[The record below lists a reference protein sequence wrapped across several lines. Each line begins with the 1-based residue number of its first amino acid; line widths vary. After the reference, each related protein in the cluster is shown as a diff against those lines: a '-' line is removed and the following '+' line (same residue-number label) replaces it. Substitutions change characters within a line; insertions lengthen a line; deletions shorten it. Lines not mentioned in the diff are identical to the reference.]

1 LILPAPRLPYECPR
15 RLGDWGMM
23 FGAVV
28 SGPTAYWYLT
38 RGTGVVSLLALTASV
53 ALGILNSERY
63 AAPRWP
69 RFAVDRIHRDLSL
82 LALAVIAVHVVT
94 TVLDGF
100 APITLLD
107 GVIPFLS
114 PYRPIWL
121 GLGTLAFDVLL
132 AVAITSLLRRRIGF
146 RAWRAV
152 HWTAYASWP
161 IAAFHGVGTGT
172 DAGSSWLLAVTVL
185 CTGVVIGATAVR
197 ILRATTDRG
206 SGRGLWLA
214 VTAATPIALAAF
226 AVVGPL
232 APHWARRAGTP
243 ASVLRKAHP
252 VSAVTAAS
260 PPAASAT
267 PAGAKDAIPV
277 KFNAHLSGTVAQT
290 EAPGGALVD
299 LVLHCRGQ
307 IRGEMRVRMA
317 GAPLPS
323 GGLSMTGSQV
333 QLTAVGLR
341 SVLTGQ
347 IVSLQGTE
355 FEARVR
361 DRTGTSLALHASLN
375 IDNSNNTVTGTL
387 NAHPS

>member
-1 LILPAPRLPYECPR
+1 MTSLST
-15 RLGDWGMM
+15 
-23 FGAVV
+23 V

-38 RGTGVVSLLALTASV
+38 RGTGVVSLILLTTSV

-69 RFAVDRIHRDLSL
+69 RFVVDRIHRDISL
-82 LALAVIAVHVVT
+82 LVLAVIVVHVVT

-107 GVIPFLS
+107 GIIPFTS
-114 PYRPIWL
+114 GYRPLWL
-121 GLGTLAFDVLL
+121 GLGALAFDVLL

-146 RAWRAV
+146 STWRAV
-152 HWTAYASWP
+152 HWAAYASWP
-161 IAAFHGVGTGT
+161 IAAFHSLGTGT
-172 DAGSSWLLAVTVL
+172 DASSSWMLALTVV
-185 CTGVVIGATAVR
+185 CTAVVIGAAAIR
-197 ILRATTDRG
+197 ITRAAGEPG
-206 SGRGLWLA
+206 SGRPLWYLL
-214 VTAATPIALAAF
+214 TGATPVVLAAF

-243 ASVLRKAHP
+243 SSVLRKSHGG
-252 VSAVTAAS
+252 TAAS
-260 PPAASAT
+260 VSAPATSASAPV
-267 PAGAKDAIPV
+267 PAVSTSAHDTIPHSFDAR
-277 KFNAHLSGTVAQT
+277 LSGTLSQT
-290 EAPGGALVD
+290 GASGGALVD
-299 LVLHCRGQ
+299 LVLHCTGP
-307 IRGEMRVRMA
+307 INGEMRVRMA
-317 GAPLPS
+317 GAPLPG

-347 IVSLQGTE
+347 ITALQGTE

-361 DRTGTSLALHASLN
+361 NSTGTALALHANLN

-387 NAHPS
+387 NARPS

>member
-1 LILPAPRLPYECPR
+1 MTSLS
-15 RLGDWGMM
+15 
-23 FGAVV
+23 VV

-38 RGTGVVSLLALTASV
+38 RGTGVVSLLLLTASV

-69 RFAVDRIHRDLSL
+69 RFAVDRIHRDISL
-82 LALAVIAVHVVT
+82 LVLAVIAIHVVT

-107 GVIPFLS
+107 GLVPFLS

-146 RAWRAV
+146 RTWRIV
-152 HWTAYASWP
+152 HWAAYASWP
-161 IAAFHGVGTGT
+161 IAAFHSVGTGT
-172 DAGSSWLLAVTVL
+172 DAASVWLLALTVA
-185 CTGVVIGATAVR
+185 CTAVVVAAAAVR
-197 ILRATTDRG
+197 IARATRAPG
-206 SGRGLWLA
+206 SGRPLWFALTA
-214 VTAATPIALAAF
+214 VTPVLLGAF
-226 AVVGPL
+226 AVAGPL

-243 ASVLRKAHP
+243 ASVLTKAHGTT
-252 VSAVTAAS
+252 VASTSAVTRSAS
-260 PPAASAT
+260 TPPAAI
-267 PAGAKDAIPV
+267 AGTKDTIPRT
-277 KFNAHLSGTVAQT
+277 FAAHLSGTVAQT
-290 EAPGGALVD
+290 QAPGGALVD
-299 LVLHCRGQ
+299 LVLNCTGP

-317 GAPLPS
+317 GAPLGN

-361 DRTGTSLALHASLN
+361 NATGTSLALHASLN

-387 NAHPS
+387 NASPS

>member
-1 LILPAPRLPYECPR
+1 MTSLS
-15 RLGDWGMM
+15 
-23 FGAVV
+23 VV

-38 RGTGVVSLLALTASV
+38 RGTGVVSLLLLTASV

-69 RFAVDRIHRDLSL
+69 RFAVDRIHRDISL
-82 LALAVIAVHVVT
+82 LVLVVIAIHVVT

-107 GVIPFLS
+107 GLVPFLS
-114 PYRPIWL
+114 AYRPIWL

-146 RAWRAV
+146 RTWRIV
-152 HWTAYASWP
+152 HWAAYASWP
-161 IAAFHGVGTGT
+161 IAAFHSVGAGT
-172 DAGSSWLLAVTVL
+172 DAASSWLLAVTL
-185 CTGVVIGATAVR
+185 ACTAVVVVAAAVR
-197 ILRATTDRG
+197 IARANVASG
-206 SGRGLWLA
+206 SGRPLWFVL
-214 VTAATPIALAAF
+214 TAATPLLLGAF
-226 AVVGPL
+226 AVAGPL

-243 ASVLRKAHP
+243 SSVLSKAHGATGAGTP
-252 VSAVTAAS
+252 AAARSAAA
-260 PPAASAT
+260 PPAT
-267 PAGAKDAIPV
+267 LAGAKDTIPRR
-277 KFNAHLSGTVAQT
+277 FAAHLSGTVAQT
-290 EAPGGALVD
+290 QAPGGALVD
-299 LVLHCRGQ
+299 LVLRCSGP

-317 GAPLPS
+317 GAPLGN

-333 QLTAVGLR
+333 QLTAVGLS

-361 DRTGTSLALHASLN
+361 NRNGTSLALHASLN
-375 IDNSNNTVTGTL
+375 IDNSNHTVTGTL
-387 NAHPS
+387 NASPS